1 MSPVWAGL
9 IVFYLTPK
17 VRPNCKRMEAARSN
31 RQSLRSSPTTVT
43 DEISSSQVESIEE
56 EVVPEKN
63 KYPYVPLF
71 FLLSTTVGQRSDNS
85 HV

>member
-1 MSPVWAGL
+1 MCLQCGRGSLFLFNPQSKTKLQKNG
-9 IVFYLTPK
+9 
-17 VRPNCKRMEAARSN
+17 RSN